1 MFKQINA
8 LAVKK
13 VSTVEGFTD
22 QNKKPNIK
30 QEFLEE
36 KDLFLTSLTKL
47 AATFSI
53 SINFL

>member
-8 LAVKK
+8 LAE
-13 VSTVEGFTD
+13 SFNCRGIYWS
-22 QNKKPNIK
+22 NKKPNIK

-47 AATFSI
+47 EATFST

>member
-1 MFKQINA
+1 MLWQ
-8 LAVKK
+8 K
-13 VSTVEGFTD
+13 VSAVEGFTD

-47 AATFSI
+47 AATFST